1 MLQSTT
7 TPLPLG
13 STLALTHATFN
24 LSHYL
29 PVSRR
34 IVSILFSDG
43 FQAPDQRLSMSLLII
58 TTVIIQLL
66 EDGDGGSC
74 LSAHLFIMEVLTS

>member
-1 MLQSTT
+1 MGFWLLLKIGSSGKTGPTFLHGNNRLALRMVAPFRWDMRASVHQS
-7 TPLPLG
+7 PH

-34 IVSILFSDG
+34 IVSILFSDC
-43 FQAPDQRLSMSLLII
+43 FQAPD
-58 TTVIIQLL
+58 
-66 EDGDGGSC
+66 
-74 LSAHLFIMEVLTS
+74 